1 MKNIQAHVEALVE
14 KHRIPAMSMA
24 IWQNDQ
30 LYQAAAGVLNTDTG
44 VQATTD
50 SVFQIGSISKV
61 FTASLVMQLV
71 DEGKV
76 NLDQPVKTYLPDF
89 NIACPEATQSITVRQ
104 LLCHTSGMAGAFAP
118 KDSADQGNPI
128 AHYMDRCYLLP
139 QAYPPGERF
148 SYANS
153 AYCIAGRLVEVMS
166 GLSWC
171 EAIEERIIKPL
182 GMKKVAVSPLE
193 IPRFRAAIGHVRNLQ
208 DENQWVPVSDCYL
221 PLSMAP
227 AGSVLAMTAAE
238 LIRFAQGHIAHGD
251 AQSET
256 QWLTK
261 TSIQEM
267 QTSQIKL
274 PPYSEQFT
282 TDWGLGWFLINGA
295 ETPVFG
301 HDGVTI
307 GQNALLRVVPEK
319 NLIFSILVNGGGW
332 LGATFLKEVFCDL
345 MLELADID
353 YHEPE
358 TMAMPS
364 KPERY
369 CGRYESF
376 GWKWDIVF
384 EQEKLVASVM
394 IKSSGTPAETL
405 VLTPIDEN
413 SFVGYSKEDERQ
425 LNVTF
430 LSLDE
435 DGRPGYLFSCYDL
448 CSRAQ

>member
-76 NLDQPVKTYLPDF
+76 NLDQPVKTYLPGF

-238 LIRFAQGHIAHGD
+238 LIRFAQAHARDGQT
-251 AQSET
+251 QSGV
-256 QWLTK
+256 QWLSK
-261 TSIQEM
+261 NSIQAM
-267 QTSQIKL
+267 QTSQVKL
-274 PPYSEQFT
+274 PSYSEQFT
-282 TDWGLGWFLINGA
+282 TDWGLGWFLLNGA

-319 NLIFSILVNGGGW
+319 NLIFSILVNGGDW
-332 LGATFLKEVFCDL
+332 LGATFLRDVYCDL
-345 MLELADID
+345 MRDIADID
-353 YHEPE
+353 YQDPK
-358 TMAMPS
+358 TIPMP
-364 KPERY
+364 KNAERY
-369 CGRYESF
+369 CGHYESF
-376 GWKWDIVF
+376 GWQWDIEF
-384 EQEKLVASVM
+384 EQQQLLANIT
-394 IKSSGTPAETL
+394 IKALATPSETL
-405 VLTPIDEN
+405 VLKPIDTN
-413 SFVGYSKEDERQ
+413 SFVGYSKEGERQ
-425 LNVTF
+425 LNITF
-430 LSLDE
+430 LSPDKNGCP
-435 DGRPGYLFSCYDL
+435 DYLFSCYEL
-448 CSRAQ
+448 CSRV